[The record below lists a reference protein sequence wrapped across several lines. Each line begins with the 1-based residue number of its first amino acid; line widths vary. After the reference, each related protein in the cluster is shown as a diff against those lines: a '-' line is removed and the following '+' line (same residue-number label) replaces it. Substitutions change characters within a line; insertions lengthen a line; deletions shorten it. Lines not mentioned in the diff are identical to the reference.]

1 MTRDIV
7 AVAMSGGVDSSTVAA
22 LLKERGHDVVGFSM
36 QLYDQ
41 KRNAPAEDVRRFGRC
56 CALDDLYDARQ
67 VAARLAI
74 PHYVVNFEREFEQ
87 TVVRAFVED
96 YNQGLTP
103 SPCVLCNSRMKFD
116 HLLQLAGNI
125 GAGHV
130 ATGHYARVTRD
141 DQSGRYLLWKGL
153 DADKDQSYFLFEL
166 RQEQLARAMFPLG
179 GMDKAQVRQIA
190 RKWDLDVADKPESQ
204 EICFVSDGGYAG
216 FVEKYLSRD
225 GGAQSPLE
233 GEILDSAGKVIGSHR
248 GVHRF
253 TIGQRRGL
261 GISHASPLYVIEL
274 QPEEKRVIVGERAQL
289 AADSFRAV
297 RANWIAIPV
306 PEQPL
311 AAHVKIRS
319 RHPEAPATITP
330 LSDGSIRVDFESP
343 QMAITPG
350 QAAVFYQG
358 ELVLG
363 GAWIVRN
370 T

>member
-1 MTRDIV
+1 MTQGKV
-7 AVAMSGGVDSSTVAA
+7 AVAMSGGVDSSAVAA
-22 LLKERGHDVVGFSM
+22 LLKEQGHDVVGFSM

-41 KRNAPAEDVRRFGRC
+41 KRNAPAEDVTRFGRC

-74 PHYVVNFEREFEQ
+74 PYYVLNFEREFEQ

-96 YNQGLTP
+96 YRQGLTP

-116 HLLQLAGNI
+116 HLLQLAENI

-141 DQSGRYLLWKGL
+141 DQTGRYLLWKGL
-153 DADKDQSYFLFEL
+153 DAEKDQSYFLFEL
-166 RQEQLARAMFPLG
+166 RQEQLAKAMFPLG

-190 RKWDLDVADKPESQ
+190 RQWGLDVAEKPESQ
-204 EICFVSDGGYAG
+204 EICFVSDGDYAS
-216 FVEKYLSRD
+216 FVEKYLNKD
-225 GGAQSPLE
+225 GGAQHTLD
-233 GEILDSAGKVIGSHR
+233 GEILDSTGRVIGSHR
-248 GVHRF
+248 GIHRF

-261 GISHASPLYVIEL
+261 GIAHASPLYVIEL
-274 QPEEKRVIVGERAQL
+274 QPDEKRVVVGERAQL
-289 AADSFRAV
+289 AMDSFCAV

-311 AAHVKIRS
+311 TAQVKIRS

-330 LSDGSIRVDFESP
+330 LPDGSVRVDFESP

-350 QAAVFYQG
+350 QAAVFYQR